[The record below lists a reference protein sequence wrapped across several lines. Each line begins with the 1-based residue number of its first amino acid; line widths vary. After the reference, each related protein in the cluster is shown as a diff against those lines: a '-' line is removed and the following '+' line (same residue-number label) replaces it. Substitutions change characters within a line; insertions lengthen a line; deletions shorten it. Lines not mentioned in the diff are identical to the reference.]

1 MKHLLIAILFSVC
14 FLTAKSQTSAIE
26 LSGEVLQLVI
36 PGAAFASTLIWSEEE
51 YKGTWQ
57 FVWAAGVSTAVTYG
71 LKYAINK
78 ERPNGGEHAFP
89 SGHASRAFMGA
100 AFVQRKFGWKVGVP
114 AYALAAYT
122 GYTRL
127 YANKHDYWDVIG
139 GAAIGVASAYIFAKP
154 YNNEKVSM
162 SFGRQQDAYVLNFHV
177 MF

>member
-1 MKHLLIAILFSVC
+1 MKRIFIVALFSVTL
-14 FLTAKSQTSAIE
+14 LTAHAQINPVD
-26 LSGEVLQLVI
+26 LSGEVLQLAI

-57 FVWAAGVSTAVTYG
+57 FIWAAGVSTVVTYG

-78 ERPNGGEHAFP
+78 ERPNGEKHSFP

-100 AFVQRKFGWKVGVP
+100 AFAQRKFGWKVGIP

-127 YANKHDYWDVIG
+127 YANKHDYWDIIG
-139 GAAIGVASAYIFAKP
+139 GAAVGVVSSYIFAKP
-154 YNNEKVSM
+154 YNNEKINV
-162 SFGRQQDAYVLNFHV
+162 SFGRQQEAYVLNLNLTF
-177 MF
+177 

>member
-1 MKHLLIAILFSVC
+1 MKRIFFAVILSITI
-14 FLTAKSQTSAIE
+14 LTARAQDSPIE
-26 LSGEVLQLVI
+26 LSGEVLQLAI
-36 PGAAFASTLIWSEEE
+36 PGAAFASTLIWSEDE

-78 ERPNGGEHAFP
+78 ERPNGEGHAFP

-100 AFVQRKFGWKVGVP
+100 AFVQRKFGWKVGIP

-127 YANKHDYWDVIG
+127 YANKHDYWDIIG
-139 GAAIGVASAYIFAKP
+139 GAAIGVASSYIFAKP
-154 YNNEKVSM
+154 YNKEKVVI
-162 SFGRQQDAYVLNFHV
+162 SFGKQQDAYVLCLNLTF
-177 MF
+177 